1 MIYNAKNIN
10 DLNALY
16 LHDYALKDIIVD
28 YNNKTVSIHLSS
40 PDNKKCIF
48 NIKFYSF
55 HIECFEP
62 WGQGIYIDSF
72 TTSLHCNTS
81 GIECIKMDVL
91 LNSGDALNI
100 LAKEVVSKIMQEIK
114 DNEKE

>member
-1 MIYNAKNIN
+1 MNIMIYNAKNIK

-28 YNNKTVSIHLSS
+28 YNSKALSIHLLS
-40 PDNKKCIF
+40 PDTKKCIF
-48 NIKFYSF
+48 NIKFYSLY
-55 HIECFEP
+55 IECFEP
-62 WGQGIYIDSF
+62 WGQGTYINSF
-72 TTSLHCNTS
+72 TASLHCNTS

-100 LAKEVVSKIMQEIK
+100 LAKEIVF
-114 DNEKE
+114 